1 MKENKDEF
9 VVYQKD
15 TDRLEVFLWK
25 FIGSASQFMTLR
37 NVVKLVLI
45 LSHGQAQVER
55 GFSTKRE
62 LLDQNMQSET

>member
-9 VVYQKD
+9 LLYQKD
-15 TDRLEVFLWK
+15 TDGLVAFLWK

-37 NVVKLVLI
+37 TVVNLVLI

-55 GFSTKRE
+55 GFSTNRE
-62 LLDQNMQSET
+62 LLDQNM